1 MPTSPGIRTSIN
13 VVISACVSFA
23 VLCIFEWV
31 AVTTYMRIWGTLEY
45 TSGSVF
51 LVRPFALFA
60 ALYVG
65 ATAGSQ
71 AHVIWRLLGVG
82 LGVFLF
88 TVVLS
93 PPGSLQ
99 MFSDWLLLPTISSDV
114 NTGYFDITV
123 LSLWGG
129 LGFLLSIVTIT
140 PRTKS
145 ARSRLLWSSIGL
157 VILLVLFLTLFVPI
171 NKSEKE
177 EAEYYSSRIQ
187 QLILSRHRTGNHQ
200 H

>member
-1 MPTSPGIRTSIN
+1 
-13 VVISACVSFA
+13 
-23 VLCIFEWV
+23 
-31 AVTTYMRIWGTLEY
+31 
-45 TSGSVF
+45 
-51 LVRPFALFA
+51 
-60 ALYVG
+60 
-65 ATAGSQ
+65 
-71 AHVIWRLLGVG
+71 
-82 LGVFLF
+82 
-88 TVVLS
+88 
-93 PPGSLQ
+93 